1 MVGKPLES
9 RSETYGRMRIGFVRL
24 SWIPKEANLWV
35 AIVGLMT
42 WRIGSRKLSR
52 NCEMFWVRSL
62 ALCSVESI
70 SAQQTSVNEE
80 EEDRVQ

>member
-1 MVGKPLES
+1 
-9 RSETYGRMRIGFVRL
+9 
-24 SWIPKEANLWV
+24 
-35 AIVGLMT
+35 MT